1 MRYTRGMSHSRIGLF
16 GGTFDPP
23 HLGHLILASE
33 ASYQFNLSKLL
44 WVLTPNPPHKQNQ
57 IITALEHRLA
67 MVELAIADNPK
78 FQLSRIEIDR
88 PGPHYT
94 VDTVNLIAQQEPQ
107 AEIVLLI
114 GGDSLHALPT
124 WKDNRELVAQ
134 VHKIGVMHR
143 PGDKFNPQSLFVKIP
158 ELKEKLIFIETLL
171 HTLSS
176 HEIRRRAKELQPYQ
190 YYILPS
196 VYRYIEENFLYQK

>member
-1 MRYTRGMSHSRIGLF
+1 MPTLRIGLF

-57 IITALEHRLA
+57 QITALEQRLT
-67 MVELAIADNPK
+67 MLELAVANNPD
-78 FQLSRIEIDR
+78 FELSRVEIER

-107 AEIVLLI
+107 AEIFLLI
-114 GGDSLHALPT
+114 GGDSLHDLPT
-124 WKDNRELVAQ
+124 WKNNRELIHK
-134 VHKIGVMHR
+134 VHQIGVMHR
-143 PGDKFNPQSLFVKIP
+143 PGDKFNPASLFAQLP
-158 ELKEKLIFIETLL
+158 GLKEKLVFIETLL

-176 HEIRRRAKELQPYQ
+176 REIRRRAKEGQPYQ
-190 YYILPS
+190 YYVLPA
-196 VYRYIEENFLYQK
+196 VYDYIEKRHLYQNS